1 MPLSN
6 GLDSRL
12 RGNDGLEVA
21 RNLKKKTE
29 TEQAGFP
36 QHSVIPV
43 KTGI

>member
-21 RNLKKKTE
+21 RNLKKKPKPNKPDSRNLSP
-29 TEQAGFP
+29 FP
-36 QHSVIPV
+36 
-43 KTGI
+43 